1 MVYDK
6 HIFICTNQRPETAT
20 RKSCGEAHGMEIVD
34 AFKKK
39 LKEKN
44 LPIKLRAQ
52 KAGCLD
58 ICDFGQT
65 VAIYPEG
72 VFYVGVELSDVDEI
86 IEEHIANNRIVER
99 LRLENVR
106 AKKSI

>member
-6 HIFICTNQRPETAT
+6 HIFICTNQRAAGAV
-20 RKSCGEAHGMEIVD
+20 RKSCGEAHGMEIAD

-39 LKEKN
+39 LNALK

-65 VAIYPEG
+65 IVVYPEG
-72 VFYVGVELSDVDEI
+72 VFYVGVELTDVDEI
-86 IEEHIANNRIVER
+86 IHEHIVNNRIVER
-99 LRLENVR
+99 LRL
-106 AKKSI
+106 KK

>member
-1 MVYDK
+1 MIYDK
-6 HIFICTNQRPETAT
+6 HIFICINQRAEGAH
-20 RKSCGEAHGMEIVD
+20 RKSCGESHGMEIVD

-39 LKEKN
+39 LKELS

-65 VAIYPEG
+65 LVVYPEG
-72 VFYVGVELSDVDEI
+72 VFYVGVELTDVDEI
-86 IEEHIANNRIVER
+86 IHEHIINDRVVER
-99 LRLENVR
+99 LRLENVKR
-106 AKKSI
+106 KKQ